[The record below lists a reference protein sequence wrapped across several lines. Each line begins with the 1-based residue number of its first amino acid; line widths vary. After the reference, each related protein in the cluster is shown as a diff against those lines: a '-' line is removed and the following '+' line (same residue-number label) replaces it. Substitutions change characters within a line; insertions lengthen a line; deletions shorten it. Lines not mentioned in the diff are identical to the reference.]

1 MMSFLTLFDS
11 KTDTSLVFT
20 LYGCFAHAGVLS
32 WDRQAQWCILIVC
45 LSNKPHPSFI
55 VTASDLSPASI
66 NNLLEQYTSEA
77 QYYYVDL
84 DMVKLWVC
92 LNQLSSSVGSK

>member
-66 NNLLEQYTSEA
+66 NNLLEQYTSESTILLCRLRYGEIMGMSQPA
-77 QYYYVDL
+77 L
-84 DMVKLWVC
+84 
-92 LNQLSSSVGSK
+92 